1 MALVVKDSA
10 LSLLY
15 LKFDLWPENFHVP
28 LTRTEKKKKK
38 KKNPE
43 NQKEKKKFLQ
53 GHTQNDEMMCVRE
66 YTHINF
72 PNNLIR

>member
-28 LTRTEKKKKK
+28 LTRT

-43 NQKEKKKFLQ
+43 NQREKNNFLQ